1 MYNKQANIKLETSSH
16 ISNRLNTGVEFYN
29 TDIGTAEL
37 VFYLTRNNKP
47 LLVSAENVDCYL
59 ILKSGDDYVV
69 DNPTVK
75 DAMNGVLSYVVPADL
90 LGVANGKNVLGQ
102 LYLAVKGKEDV
113 VTEVDFSFAVK
124 DALINT
130 IPAVDKLHEIRTMQ
144 EFKQSITTAIQDI
157 NNSIE
162 NSKAYLG
169 ELEAM
174 YKTGLTKLQA
184 KSDEAEQSLTTLATN
199 KQNALEDAANGELDK
214 INQASQTAQDNIN
227 ALNQADTS
235 NWQKSKLTADSGM
248 MPIIIGLDFDK
259 LDDYV
264 DKTEFVYVA
273 RSLNQPAGESSNG
286 FILVIYGDN
295 NYAKLFY
302 TPFNKDHIYVK
313 QKLDTKGW
321 TDWNNI
327 TKESEIQKLSD
338 VTKRQSL
345 GELTTSVYDLEGGFY
360 QAKIPAD
367 PDSVNAPVYPTGG
380 TYSASIDVYTSD
392 EAKVIRLIQDEVN
405 QEFVTTITGNNVQD
419 WKQIYTVQDYN
430 NEFSDSGWVPI
441 TTVNGA
447 VKRGEDDETEIDNE
461 YRLVKQNGIEKAIVR
476 LNLSNITTNTAVCYL
491 PVEAVRKKRYFYVRT
506 SPSKNVAFCYIDDT
520 DGGVY
525 IILNMADRDNWK
537 GTDYIVVEQEYI
549 LN

>member
-1 MYNKQANIKLETSSH
+1 MYNKQANIKLDTSSH
-16 ISNRLNTGVEFYN
+16 ISNHLNTGVEFYN

-37 VFYLTRNNKP
+37 VFYVTRNNKP
-47 LLVSAENVDCYL
+47 LLVSADNVDCYL
-59 ILKSGDDYVV
+59 ILKSGDDYIV
-69 DNPTVK
+69 DNPTIK
-75 DAMNGVLSYVVPADL
+75 DAMNGVLSYVVPEDL
-90 LGVANGKNVLGQ
+90 LGVANGKSVQGQ

-162 NSKAYLG
+162 DSKAYLG

-174 YKTGLTKLQA
+174 YKTGLTKLQD

-199 KQNALEDAANGELDK
+199 KQTDLENTGKGELDK
-214 INQASQTAQDNIN
+214 INEASQTAQDNIN
-227 ALNQADTS
+227 ALNQADTTD
-235 NWQKSKLTADSGM
+235 WQKSKLTDDSGM
-248 MPIIIGLDFDK
+248 MSVVLGIDFDN

-264 DKTEFVYVA
+264 NKTEFIYAA

-286 FILVIYGDN
+286 FVLILYGKN
-295 NYAKLFY
+295 NFAKLFY
-302 TPFNKDHIYVK
+302 TPFGVDHIYVK
-313 QKLDTKGW
+313 RKLNTKGW
-321 TDWNNI
+321 TGWADL
-327 TKESEIQKLSD
+327 TEKPEIQKLSD

-345 GELTTSVYDLEGGFY
+345 GELTTSIYDLEGGFY
-360 QAKIPAD
+360 QATIPAD
-367 PDSVNAPVYPTGG
+367 ADSVNAPVYPTGG
-380 TYSASIDVYTSD
+380 AYSASIDVYTSD
-392 EAKVIRLIQDEVN
+392 ESKVIRLIQDEVN
-405 QEFVTTITGNNVQD
+405 QEFITTITSDNVQD
-419 WKQIYTVQDYN
+419 WKQVYTVQDYN
-430 NEFSDSGWVPI
+430 SEFSDSGWVPI
-441 TTVNGA
+441 STVNGA

-525 IILNMADRDNWK
+525 IILNMADRDDWK
-537 GTDYIVVEQEYI
+537 DTDYIVMEQEYI
-549 LN
+549 LD